1 MRVQNKFR
9 HYTTLCHM
17 STRRR
22 LPKVTSSAS
31 IPVQKISANLDH
43 LDHLDEMWGGQNILI
58 GRAELVDW
66 E

>member
-1 MRVQNKFR
+1 
-9 HYTTLCHM
+9 M